1 MMDARTRAYLRE
13 LANALER
20 NDKSVA
26 IGAAEQLCSCPKCI
40 EARANKGYLIVTRL
54 N

>member
-26 IGAAEQLCSCPKCI
+26 IGGSRTVMLMS
-40 EARANKGYLIVTRL
+40 
-54 N
+54 